1 MSKPKYTYGD
11 IVKFQF
17 GQYTDEKIVYTK
29 EGIVAIVD
37 ANGTWLNPGKPSY
50 DILVKNDIL
59 FKGENTTVKDEKI
72 LYKHIA
78 EEFVIEKIGSVPEEE
93 IWK

>member
-50 DILVKNDIL
+50 DILVKD
-59 FKGENTTVKDEKI
+59 ENI

>member
-11 IVKFQF
+11 IVKFK
-17 GQYTDEKIVYTK
+17 YDKEKQGVI
-29 EGIVAIVD
+29 AIVD

-59 FKGENTTVKDEKI
+59 FKGENTSVKDEKI

-78 EEFVIEKIGSVPEEE
+78 EEFVIEKVGSVPEEE